1 MVKGQKKLKLGR
13 KASHKR
19 ALVKNLIRSLF
30 ENGYL
35 TTTTIKAKALK
46 QEGLKLIN
54 DLKNFNQAVSRNAQ
68 IVLGN
73 VELVKKA
80 TEYVQKNDA
89 KIKILKIGFRD
100 GDMAQTSRVTLVGFN
115 TKKEVAK
122 TVEKET
128 KKDKTKEVKK
138 TSKIRENVKNVTKN
152 LSSVVKT
159 ERARTRSGL

>member
-13 KASHKR
+13 KGSHKR

-35 TTTTIKAKALK
+35 TTTTIKAKALR
-46 QEGLKLIN
+46 QEGLKLLN
-54 DLKNFNQAVSRNAQ
+54 DLKSANPATLRNAQ

-73 VELVKKA
+73 VELLKKA
-80 TEYVQKNDA
+80 SEYVANNDA
-89 KIKILKIGFRD
+89 KIKLLKIGFRD

-115 TKKEVAK
+115 TKKEAIVVDKKDEKKKERVEKTTNKVRTNVAK
-122 TVEKET
+122 VA
-128 KKDKTKEVKK
+128 
-138 TSKIRENVKNVTKN
+138 KNQT
-152 LSSVVKT
+152 SVVKT